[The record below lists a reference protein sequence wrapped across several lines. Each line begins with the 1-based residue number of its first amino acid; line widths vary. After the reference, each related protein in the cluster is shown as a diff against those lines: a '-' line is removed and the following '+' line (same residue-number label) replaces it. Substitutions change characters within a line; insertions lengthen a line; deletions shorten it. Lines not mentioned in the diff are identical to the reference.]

1 MSLQDVKSKLDKV
14 GCGFC
19 LAKWTQVTMHLGLGM
34 THSCHH
40 PSPHKISLKEIARN
54 PSALHNT
61 SFKKQ
66 KRKEMLEGKRPDE
79 CNYCWNV
86 EDSSNSFSDRTF
98 KSSEPWSLDQ
108 YDKIKD
114 SHWRADYN
122 PRYVEVSFSNTC
134 NFKCAYCGPQYSS
147 KWVEEIEKEGGYPTS
162 SNFNDI
168 TNLKARNEMPYKH
181 SEYNPYIEAFWKWWP
196 DLYRDLHTFRIT
208 GGEPLLSKDTF
219 KVLEYI
225 QKHSDRNPNL
235 SLSLNTN
242 LGVPDALIDKFITIA
257 KDLCDNDK
265 VRELTLF
272 TSIEA
277 KGAQAEYTRYGL
289 ESDKFWSNIDKILTA
304 LPKVTINIM
313 ATFNALS
320 VFTYDDVID
329 KTFELKKKH
338 ANGQRYWISALQ
350 LDTSYLRWPAHL
362 SVKILEPEH
371 KELIRKSAEKTLYY
385 GIKEFTP
392 DNYGFSNVEI
402 QKIKR
407 IYDYATGE
415 DNFQVDKYRTDF
427 VKFVDE
433 LDRRRGTDFNKT
445 FPELK
450 ELYDRYQ
457 KRISLGI
464 LA

>member
-1 MSLQDVKSKLDKV
+1 MSTVNLYKDVKKKLDNV

-19 LAKWTQVTMHLGLGM
+19 LAKWTQVTMHLGMGM

-40 PSPHKISLKEIARN
+40 PSPHKVSEKEVLRN

-61 SFKKQ
+61 AFKKQ
-66 KRKEMLEGKRPDE
+66 KRKEMLDGKRPDE

-86 EDSSNSFSDRTF
+86 EDNSNSFSDRVF

-108 YDKIKD
+108 YDIIKNN
-114 SHWRADYN
+114 HWRKDYN

-147 KWVEEIEKEGGYPTS
+147 KWVEEVEKHGGYPTRY
-162 SNFNDI
+162 NFNEI
-168 TNLKARNEMPYKH
+168 ESMKAAGVMPYKNT
-181 SEYNPYIEAFWKWWP
+181 EYNPYLEAFWKWWP
-196 DLYRDLHTFRIT
+196 DLYKDLHTFRIT
-208 GGEPLLSKDTF
+208 GGEPLLAKDTF

-225 QKHSDRNPNL
+225 QKHYDRNPNL
-235 SLSLNTN
+235 SLALNTN
-242 LGVPDALIDKFITIA
+242 LGVPDALIDKFIDLA
-257 KDLCDNDK
+257 KDLCENNK
-265 VRELTLF
+265 VRELMLF

-277 KGAQAEYTRYGL
+277 EGAQAEYTRYGL
-289 ESDKFWSNIDKILTA
+289 HSERFWANVDKILTA

-320 VFTYDDVID
+320 VFSYDKVID
-329 KTFELKKKH
+329 RTFELKNKH
-338 ANGQRYWISALQ
+338 ANGQRYWTSALQ

-371 KELIRKSAEKTLYY
+371 HELILNSAKKALYY
-385 GIKEFTP
+385 GIKEFTHG
-392 DNYGFSNVEI
+392 NYGFSNVEI

-407 IYDYATGE
+407 IHDYVKSNDDFDVEG
-415 DNFQVDKYRTDF
+415 NRKDF

-433 LDRRRGTDFNKT
+433 LDKRRNTNFLET
-445 FPELK
+445 FPQLK
-450 ELYDRYQ
+450 DLYAKY
-457 KRISLGI
+457 K
-464 LA
+464 